1 MNADKRNIPENEPM
15 EKKNFAISANVPT
28 VESKII
34 VDNAKMVT
42 GKSRE
47 NENQN
52 KATECVTDGQV
63 KTQVR
68 TQTTPSTESEGQV
81 RIQTAQSAEA
91 SYNLALKQWQ
101 KQNLCKTKTSDLQK
115 TNTDDPYHQTHQQ
128 LKTQN
133 SGRNIEMDSSNKK
146 NCDSCLEALEENSTR
161 SENIH
166 SANTKNSDPSLEAL
180 AQSSVRSM
188 NIHSSRKKNCD
199 PCLEA
204 QKQNSASSMNI
215 HSNAKNHDPSL
226 EAHKQSSANSM
237 NIHSNQVKRIL

>member
-1 MNADKRNIPENEPM
+1 M

-52 KATECVTDGQV
+52 KATGHQQVNVKSSSESPSTESDG
-63 KTQVR
+63 QVR

-146 NCDSCLEALEENSTR
+146 NCNSCLEAFEENSTR

-166 SANTKNSDPSLEAL
+166 TANTKNSDPSLEAL

-188 NIHSSRKKNCD
+188 NIHSSLKKNCD

-204 QKQNSASSMNI
+204 QKQILPSLNI
-215 HSNAKNHDPSL
+215 HKDKES
-226 EAHKQSSANSM
+226 
-237 NIHSNQVKRIL
+237 